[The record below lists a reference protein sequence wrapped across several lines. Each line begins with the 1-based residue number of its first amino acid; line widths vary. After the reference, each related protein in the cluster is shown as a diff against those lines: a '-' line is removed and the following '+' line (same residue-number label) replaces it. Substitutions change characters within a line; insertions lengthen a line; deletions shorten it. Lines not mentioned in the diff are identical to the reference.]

1 MKKSNTFQASSSLLG
16 ALLLIS
22 LFGTVA
28 MTSLDA
34 LTDLYTVFK
43 SQWLHFTE
51 SLSMMQPHR
60 TVFPK

>member
-1 MKKSNTFQASSSLLG
+1 MKKPSTFKASSSLIG
-16 ALLLIS
+16 AVILVS

-34 LTDLYTVFK
+34 LTDLYAVFK
-43 SQWLHFTE
+43 SQWSQFTG

-60 TVFPK
+60 TVFP